1 MKISITK
8 NPFILGMNK
17 FQDEM
22 KQYVVDDDV
31 KEINNKGIE
40 AFQNAVG
47 DLLFWNA
54 SLTLL
59 TKQIETATLFISI
72 SHLSK
77 G

>member
-1 MKISITK
+1 MKISMTK

-40 AFQNAVG
+40 AFRNAVG

-54 SLTLL
+54 VGDPLSL
-59 TKQIETATLFISI
+59 SN
-72 SHLSK
+72 
-77 G
+77 

>member
-1 MKISITK
+1 MVENIE
-8 NPFILGMNK
+8 PFGGMNK
-17 FQDEM
+17 IQDEM

-54 SLTLL
+54 AGDPLSL
-59 TKQIETATLFISI
+59 SN
-72 SHLSK
+72 
-77 G
+77 